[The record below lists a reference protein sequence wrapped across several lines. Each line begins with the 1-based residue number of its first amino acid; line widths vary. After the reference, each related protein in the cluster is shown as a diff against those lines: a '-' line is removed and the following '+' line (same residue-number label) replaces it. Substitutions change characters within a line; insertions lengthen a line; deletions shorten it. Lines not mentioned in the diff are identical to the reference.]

1 VKYKTFARLRLG
13 IPLTLAAGGVAG
25 VVTTSTDASPKIAST
40 QPVRSTS
47 SGVGQ
52 SASTKPS
59 AAPEVQPAAAQGPAL
74 TGVRANP
81 SELSDIDRE
90 VLRLRDRPLSDGT
103 PDGASTKYRSKNG
116 KVVIELR
123 ADTAKGATGWDR
135 AKVDLDGDK
144 LFDEKWDFRPGNIVT
159 RKVSTAD
166 DGVTYN
172 DVFRL
177 RSRKWVLEKTG
188 DGATVS
194 SVAANGTSRAID
206 ATVRELLKSPLTN
219 GVDDGGSLKYRVKSP
234 PAVIELRCDTAKGF
248 KSWNRVKLDL
258 DGDKKFDEKW
268 TVTAS
273 GAIERSVSPNDNDT
287 YTDKYELRGSE
298 WVKV

>member
-25 VVTTSTDASPKIAST
+25 VVTTSTDASPKITAT
-40 QPVRSTS
+40 QPVRSNTS
-47 SGVGQ
+47 GANR
-52 SASTKPS
+52 SASPS
-59 AAPEVQPAAAQGPAL
+59 AQPAQPVAAKGPTL

-81 SELSDIDRE
+81 SELSDTDRE

-123 ADTAKGATGWDR
+123 ADTAKGASGWDR

-144 LFDEKWDFRPGNIVT
+144 LIDEKWDFRPGNIVT
-159 RKVSTAD
+159 RKVSTSD
-166 DGVTYN
+166 DGVNYN

-177 RSRKWVLEKTG
+177 QNRKWILAKTG
-188 DGATVS
+188 EGATIS
-194 SVAANGTSRAID
+194 SVAATGSTRSID

-258 DGDKKFDEKW
+258 DGDKKVDEKW

-287 YTDKYELRGSE
+287 YTEKYELRGSE

>member
-25 VVTTSTDASPKIAST
+25 VVTTSTDASPKITAT
-40 QPVRSTS
+40 QPVRSNTS
-47 SGVGQ
+47 GASQ
-52 SASTKPS
+52 SASPS
-59 AAPEVQPAAAQGPAL
+59 AQPAQPAQPVAAKGPTL

-81 SELSDIDRE
+81 SELSDTDRE

-123 ADTAKGATGWDR
+123 ADTAKGASGWDR

-144 LFDEKWDFRPGNIVT
+144 LIDEKWDFRPGNIVT
-159 RKVSTAD
+159 RKVSTSD
-166 DGVTYN
+166 DGVNYN

-177 RSRKWVLEKTG
+177 QNRKWILAKTG
-188 DGATVS
+188 EGATIS
-194 SVAANGTSRAID
+194 SVAATGSTRSID

-258 DGDKKFDEKW
+258 DGDKKVDEKW

-287 YTDKYELRGSE
+287 YTEKYELRGSE